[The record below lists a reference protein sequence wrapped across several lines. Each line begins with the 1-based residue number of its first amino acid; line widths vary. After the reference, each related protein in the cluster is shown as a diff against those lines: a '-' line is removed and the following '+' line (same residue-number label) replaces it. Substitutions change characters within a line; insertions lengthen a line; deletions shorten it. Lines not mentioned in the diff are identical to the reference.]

1 MLNVFIDVFKKLENN
16 IKKIMIYGFK
26 FSFSIAILS
35 AIILL
40 TYELYSISIIFYYS
54 GIILFKT
61 SLMFA
66 VEFIICGL
74 IVDSIKKQ
82 IIWQSF
88 FIFVIL
94 FLHILF
100 F

>member
-40 TYELYSISIIFYYS
+40 TYELYSISTIFYYS

-82 IIWQSF
+82 II
-88 FIFVIL
+88 
-94 FLHILF
+94 
-100 F
+100 